1 MTTFLRGYGYENM
14 ITMMIIIAMM
24 ILFIANAI
32 IVVVTIMYI
41 YTIIV
46 VVINLCISTF
56 QFPFVSVLTALVV
69 VDYEL

>member
-1 MTTFLRGYGYENM
+1 MTTFFYGYENM
-14 ITMMIIIAMM
+14 ITMMIIIVMM
-24 ILFIANAI
+24 ILFIANTI
-32 IVVVTIMYI
+32 IVVVTIMY

-46 VVINLCISTF
+46 VVTNLCISTF

>member
-1 MTTFLRGYGYENM
+1 M

-24 ILFIANAI
+24 ILFIGNTI
-32 IVVVTIMYI
+32 IVVVTIIYIYMYI

-46 VVINLCISTF
+46 VVTNLCIGTF
-56 QFPFVSVLTALVV
+56 QFPFFSVLTALVV